1 MEALKELFADGKLA
15 RAEFYTDSAKTKA
28 ALG

>member
-1 MEALKELFADGKLA
+1 MEAHLFAERGKLA
-15 RAEFYTDSAKTKA
+15 RAEFYTDSARAKA